1 MTAELTVKNPKRF
14 YRFRNGFMLRE
25 WLFNPYPL
33 VRGDWYVS
41 VDPPGGTSLS
51 AGAIAPALSA

>member
-1 MTAELTVKNPKRF
+1 MTAELTVKNTKRF

-41 VDPPGGTSLS
+41 VDPPGEHH
-51 AGAIAPALSA
+51 

>member
-41 VDPPGGTSLS
+41 VDPLGNITKRRGDCS
-51 AGAIAPALSA
+51 GA